1 MPQVYLINLVRRP
14 DRKEMMEKALSEL
27 GVSYKYFPAVD
38 GKYVTLH
45 IIIFSL
51 SLCNKGHV
59 KLPKLSAVLQ
69 TFGCL
74 LILLPIAYHL
84 PYKSCT
90 KFRLKQSEAEMQS
103 DQVFIGQTV

>member
-45 IIIFSL
+45 NIIFSL

-59 KLPKLSAVLQ
+59 KLTLELSSCVLEIPDGAFI
-69 TFGCL
+69 TFGRS
-74 LILLPIAYHL
+74 LIDY
-84 PYKSCT
+84 ST
-90 KFRLKQSEAEMQS
+90 FS
-103 DQVFIGQTV
+103 QVYPAN